1 MLMQIYLENVQV
13 DQLCSTSTHQGCA
26 AAAVAGQSHTLSAV
40 GTRIYWLMFSQCFFF
55 LFFSKVQYQSGY
67 NTTQFGIQLSNL
79 FRVMFFRLG

>member
-55 LFFSKVQYQSGY
+55 SFF
-67 NTTQFGIQLSNL
+67 I
-79 FRVMFFRLG
+79 